1 MRGHSGTDEP
11 LAAVEVEKRV
21 VELENT
27 VVVEQNDVAEELVEG
42 QCIAA
47 DIETVV
53 VDKDVAGELDQSIAA
68 DTEV

>member
-1 MRGHSGTDEP
+1 MDEP
-11 LAAVEVEKRV
+11 HAAVENEKRV

-27 VVVEQNDVAEELVEG
+27 VVVEQNDVAEEPVEG

-47 DIETVV
+47 DIEMVV
-53 VDKDVAGELDQSIAA
+53 VDRVVEGQLDQSIAA